1 MKYLYLIII
10 FSVFYLKN
18 LSAYQEITIQKD
30 SNLQNYQELLERINN
45 SISEE
50 DVITIIE
57 KNIYNINFSST
68 QISLNIDVD
77 KLSKDLYSKN
87 IDHNL
92 FFLNCSI
99 KNTFFKLNN
108 KFDDCPLFI
117 VKNYDKQSYIYLNHK
132 KNYYRLEKFSENI
145 SLKSIWIK
153 LLYKNQ
159 TSYQLSIDPSNYNK
173 LKYFTGYEPKILSYM
188 HNKITLEFE
197 NFYNH
202 KQINFLIN
210 FF

>member
-1 MKYLYLIII
+1 MKYLYLISI
-10 FSVFYLKN
+10 FFIFYLKN

-77 KLSKDLYSKN
+77 NLSRDLYSKN

-108 KFDDCPLFI
+108 KFDDCPIFI

-132 KNYYRLEKFSENI
+132 KNYFRLVKFSADI

-153 LLYKNQ
+153 FLEKNK
-159 TSYQLSIDPSNYNK
+159 TSYQLSINPSNYNK
-173 LKYFTGYEPKILSYM
+173 LNSFIGLGPKILSYDKK
-188 HNKITLEFE
+188 KIILNFE
-197 NFYNH
+197 GFYDN